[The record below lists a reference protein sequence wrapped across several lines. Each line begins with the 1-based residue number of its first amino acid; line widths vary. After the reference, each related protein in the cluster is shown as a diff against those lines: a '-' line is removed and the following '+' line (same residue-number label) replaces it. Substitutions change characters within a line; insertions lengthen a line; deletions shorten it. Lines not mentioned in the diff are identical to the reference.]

1 MDKHLVSKKLRS
13 GSFLCAALAACA
25 EILSVLAFYDKAAN
39 YFDHN
44 ALLPTVAVALALL
57 GSALGIASAILT
69 ASNVL
74 GEDIFPEKISL
85 SPAAIGFLTAALFAV
100 LYCAK
105 TVRPFIGLLAA
116 LLLICGLAYSI
127 FSSLPRLRQN
137 KSLTA
142 LLGMLAVLGTILLNA
157 YYYFDVSLEMNA
169 PFKLT
174 TQMGLLCATL
184 YLTGEIRFLLGTQ
197 KPRLFL
203 AIGTT
208 LISVGSLCSLSLHVD
223 FLLGKTDR
231 GDYVAGSLLVF
242 CMMLTAIIRIRTLL
256 PQEEE
261 IDQDDETFEVEE

>member
-44 ALLPTVAVALALL
+44 ALLPTVAVVLALL
-57 GSALGIASAILT
+57 GSAAGIAAAILT
-69 ASNVL
+69 PPDTL
-74 GEDIFPEKISL
+74 GAGIFSENL
-85 SPAAIGFLTAALFAV
+85 SPAPSTIGFLTAAVFTV
-100 LYCAK
+100 FYCTK

-116 LLLICGLAYSI
+116 LLLICGLAYGI
-127 FSSLPRLRQN
+127 VSSLPKLRQYKN
-137 KSLTA
+137 LSV

-208 LISVGSLCSLSLHVD
+208 LISVGSLCSISLLIA

-242 CMMLTAIIRIRTLL
+242 CMMLTAIIRMRTLL
-256 PQEEE
+256 PREEE
-261 IDQDDETFEVEE
+261 IDQDDETVEVEE

>member
-69 ASNVL
+69 ASDAL
-74 GEDIFPEKISL
+74 GEDIFSEKISL

-100 LYCAK
+100 LYCTK
-105 TVRPFIGLLAA
+105 TVRPIIGLLAA
-116 LLLICGLAYSI
+116 LLLICGMAYGI
-127 FSSLPRLRQN
+127 VSSLPKLRQHKN
-137 KSLTA
+137 LSV

-184 YLTGEIRFLLGTQ
+184 YLTGEIRFLLGAQ

-208 LISVGSLCSLSLHVD
+208 LISVGSLCSLSLLVAC
-223 FLLGKTDR
+223 LLGKTDS

-242 CMMLTAIIRIRTLL
+242 CMMLTAIIRTRSLIPR
-256 PQEEE
+256 EE
-261 IDQDDETFEVEE
+261 IDQDDETVEVEE